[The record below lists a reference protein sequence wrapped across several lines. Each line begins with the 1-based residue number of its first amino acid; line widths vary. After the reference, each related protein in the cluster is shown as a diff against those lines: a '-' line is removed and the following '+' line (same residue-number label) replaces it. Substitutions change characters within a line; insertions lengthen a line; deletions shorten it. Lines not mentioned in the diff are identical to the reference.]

1 MAGRIHARI
10 DPDLKTNVSAILKG
24 LGLNESDAIRLF
36 YQQIKLNRG
45 IPFAIKI
52 PNEETLAALDEVAH
66 HKDTLK
72 HYKTFGE
79 FEKSLK

>member
-52 PNEETLAALDEVAH
+52 PNEETLETFRKTDEGVDLSRHKNVADIF
-66 HKDTLK
+66 KDI
-72 HYKTFGE
+72 
-79 FEKSLK
+79 

>member
-1 MAGRIHARI
+1 MADRINARI

-52 PNEETLAALDEVAH
+52 PNEETLAALDEVAN